1 LKKQKRSKCHCVP
14 SVRDSNSP
22 SEQKERARRTSR
34 YSKYGFRI
42 LKNYGKT
49 VSFKAKRKPKRRT
62 RVSF

>member
-1 LKKQKRSKCHCVP
+1 RLKKQKRSKCHCVP

-42 LKNYGKT
+42 LKNYDSGCVAFFGLKD
-49 VSFKAKRKPKRRT
+49 VFVRYA
-62 RVSF
+62 F